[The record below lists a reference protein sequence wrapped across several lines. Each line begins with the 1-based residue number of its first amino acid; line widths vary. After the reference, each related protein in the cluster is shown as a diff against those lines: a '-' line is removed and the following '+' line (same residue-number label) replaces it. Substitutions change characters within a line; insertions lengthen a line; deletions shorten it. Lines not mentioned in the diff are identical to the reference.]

1 MKTHKAVVAHASAA
15 ISVCICV
22 CIREPFGLEMKLT
35 TEEKNRRPQCCE
47 AAIIAISRRDMLLD
61 VLGYLNPLFCGVDV
75 GIKVVR
81 LGKSLYLVLLAREC
95 LGEVVDVL
103 DARPAIAF
111 GNIEFVREA
120 ELGLFT
126 LTGDN
131 VGYVLHRVHAI
142 ERPVWGGVDYFV
154 PALGWTVVGFVE
166 IYHFQAVDFHFFEF

>member
-1 MKTHKAVVAHASAA
+1 M
-15 ISVCICV
+15 
-22 CIREPFGLEMKLT
+22 FL
-35 TEEKNRRPQCCE
+35 
-47 AAIIAISRRDMLLD
+47 LLD
-61 VLGYLNPLFCGVDV
+61 VLGYLNPLFGGVDV
-75 GIKVVR
+75 GIEVVR

-120 ELGLFT
+120 ELGLFSF
-126 LTGDN
+126 TGDN

-154 PALGWTVVGFVE
+154 PALGGTVVGFVE
-166 IYHFQAVDFHFFEF
+166 IHHFQAVDFHFFEF